1 MLKLSIPPKLRGVMC
16 VFAGFIIQ
24 MVVGKKKLRKE
35 AHIFFIIT
43 RDCRPKTA
51 S

>member
-35 AHIFFIIT
+35 FFLIA